1 MRLIEIKARL
11 ISEFFSSEGQ
21 GCDEE
26 HLFEKMQPAF
36 ELVSLKVDDE
46 QVNEFEDSSKA
57 YQSLSKSICSVGM
70 IIEDGQVLYA
80 CARRGKQAASIN
92 FTSPTQ
98 TPRFCSLREIRDAFK
113 EATSRDQGAI
123 FKTINISQ

>member
-1 MRLIEIKARL
+1 MRLTEIKARL

-26 HLFEKMQPAF
+26 HLLERMQPAF
-36 ELVSLKVDDE
+36 ELVNIKLTEEQAVEFDDAS
-46 QVNEFEDSSKA
+46 QA
-57 YQSLSKSICSVGM
+57 YRSLSKSLCSVGV
-70 IIEDGQVLYA
+70 IVEDGQVLYA

-98 TPRFCSLREIRDAFK
+98 TPRFCTLREIRDAFK
-113 EATSRDQGAI
+113 EAAARDQGST
-123 FKTINISQ
+123 FKTINIS